1 MFSFLQDKYFLELSP
16 HLPSL
21 KDNILFGYYY
31 LKWKTFPEIPQFFS
45 LTQIKVRSSVNVTTN
60 VLKFKWGEEDGV
72 RRC

>member
-31 LKWKTFPEIPQFFS
+31 LK
-45 LTQIKVRSSVNVTTN
+45 
-60 VLKFKWGEEDGV
+60 
-72 RRC
+72 